1 MPVKTAP
8 SDRSFGG
15 RVSEHSLDACIIS
28 DTVSPRPLAV
38 RFFATEA
45 DNEPVRDWLKRL
57 PIDERKTIGA
67 DILAVQWAWPVGKP
81 LVDSLGGGLWEIRS
95 SLGDRI
101 ARTFFTLQNQEILL
115 LHGIIKKSR
124 TAPKHEL
131 DLARKRLVLYLKANP

>member
-1 MPVKTAP
+1 MP
-8 SDRSFGG
+8 
-15 RVSEHSLDACIIS
+15 
-28 DTVSPRPLAV
+28 VSPRPLAV

-45 DNEPVRDWLKRL
+45 ENEPVRDWLKRL

-101 ARTFFTLQNQEILL
+101 ARTFFTILMETKTKIFGAIDESHKWREATSL
-115 LHGIIKKSR
+115 KLDAMTASVVRQADCILSR
-124 TAPKHEL
+124 NL
-131 DLARKRLVLYLKANP
+131 